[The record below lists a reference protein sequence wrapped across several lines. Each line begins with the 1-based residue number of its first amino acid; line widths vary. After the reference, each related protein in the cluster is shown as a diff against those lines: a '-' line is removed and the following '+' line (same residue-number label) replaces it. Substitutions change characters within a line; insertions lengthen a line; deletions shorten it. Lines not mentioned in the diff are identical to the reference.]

1 MSDLLTQVLIILIG
15 AVFVLNPSLLVHQVH
30 LGTVPSYSHLIFALS
45 LAMLAYTG
53 IETVSNMA
61 EEARDPGRD
70 VPRAVNLILIAV
82 LGVYAGMT
90 VVALSAL
97 PVRRTRLR
105 TPTRFSVCPRP
116 RAASRTTRCWGSS
129 STSG

>member
-1 MSDLLTQVLIILIG
+1 M
-15 AVFVLNPSLLVHQVH
+15 LNPSLLVHQVH
-30 LGTVPSYSHLIFALS
+30 LGTVPTYSHLIFALS

-70 VPRAVNLILIAV
+70 VPQAVNYILFAV
-82 LGVYAGMT
+82 LGVYAGIT

-97 PVRRTRLR
+97 PVVGHGSSRVHVARASP
-105 TPTRFSVCPRP
+105 PTR
-116 RAASRTTRCWGSS
+116 AAIRTTRCWGSS

>member
-1 MSDLLTQVLIILIG
+1 VVIVLLAWLNIRGIGESAKLNFFLAILDLLTQCLIIVVG
-15 AVFVLNPSLLVHQVH
+15 AVFVLNPSLLVRQVH
-30 LGTVPSYSHLIFALS
+30 LGTVPTYGHLIFALS

-82 LGVYAGMT
+82 LGVYAG
-90 VVALSAL
+90 
-97 PVRRTRLR
+97 
-105 TPTRFSVCPRP
+105 
-116 RAASRTTRCWGSS
+116 
-129 STSG
+129 